1 MHRVTDKELSRK
13 GMDTLF
19 NGCTLR
25 TLRNVICCKRQSIQ
39 THDTSWIRQAKN
51 TTLELCY

>member
-39 THDTSWIRQAKN
+39 THDTRWIRQEKN
-51 TTLELCY
+51 TTLELC